1 MKRKWDIDEY
11 MDKYVLLILSICVLS
26 LCGCNNKASN
36 NNIES
41 IPVETGNNG
50 TNIIVIRPE
59 EETSETVI
67 DITNDEIIAADIS
80 ESVVESDVE
89 EETAQVEE
97 ETLPT
102 EEEQIVE
109 ETVASVE
116 SVSNVNRANKI
127 VVIDP
132 GHQLKGN
139 NEKEPVGPGATEQKA
154 KVSGGTTGVASGLT
168 EYELNLRVALLLK
181 NELINRGYEVIMTR
195 EVNEVNLSNSER
207 AMIANNINADAFV
220 RIHANGSENSSANG
234 MMTICQTK
242 NNPYCAALHDK
253 SYLLS
258 DCILNSMVESTGAKR
273 ERVWETDTMS
283 GINWCSVPVCII
295 EMGYMT
301 NAEEDLKMADSSY
314 QAKISAGIANG
325 IDNYF
330 VSIGD

>member
-1 MKRKWDIDEY
+1 MIF
-11 MDKYVLLILSICVLS
+11 
-26 LCGCNNKASN
+26 NNKQVVLGVLICALIISGC
-36 NNIES
+36 S
-41 IPVETGNNG
+41 KDETNDQEAVSVLKVTND

-59 EETSETVI
+59 EETSEPVI
-67 DITNDEIIAADIS
+67 DITNGEIIAVDIT
-80 ESVVESDVE
+80 ESVAESGTE
-89 EETAQVEE
+89 EEIVQVEE
-97 ETLPT
+97 ETLHT
-102 EEEQIVE
+102 EEEQGFE
-109 ETVASVE
+109 ETVESVE
-116 SVSNVNRANKI
+116 SVSNVKRANKI

-168 EYELNLRVALLLK
+168 EYELNLQVALLLK

-195 EVNEVNLSNSER
+195 EINEVNLSNSER

-242 NNPYCAALHDK
+242 NNPYCATLHDK

-258 DCILNSMVESTGAKR
+258 SCILESMVQSTGAKR

-283 GINWCSVPVCII
+283 GINWCSVPVSII

-314 QAKISAGIANG
+314 QAKISVGIANG

-330 VSIGD
+330 ASVGN